1 MKRRDLLQIAG
12 LAGLAVLAPLTI
24 QRRARAASKYAGPY
38 FVALHAG
45 GGWDPTMLTDP
56 KGGTINKTFTAGAT
70 AGNLTYA
77 PIDYKDDDT
86 GKVAYSAKAFFDAYK
101 DRLLVLNGIDTTT
114 NNHDTGTRITWSG
127 ASTEG
132 QPALAAMFAA
142 QQTKDAPIPM
152 AFLSNGG
159 FDATEG
165 VVQLTRS
172 GSIDALRRIAYPN
185 VANVGDVGSDKPIST
200 FVTPDT
206 QRRIADAQA
215 ARLTSMRDAARLPVQ
230 AEAMSALYLAR
241 QSNDGLDL
249 LANVLAGQKQVKVE
263 DFPDLKDI
271 GGLGALQS
279 LMQQAQLAVSA
290 FTAGV
295 AVSANLT
302 IGGFDTHSN
311 HDDDQGRQLMQLL
324 RGLAYLY
331 STADAAGIGGN
342 LYVMVGSDFGRTPKY
357 NTANGK
363 DHWNVTSMM
372 LSGPGIAGNRVLGQ
386 TTPGFGLLSYDQGL
400 NPVDN
405 GRHLEPRH
413 IHRALRDR
421 LGMGGGD
428 VDKRFPVAG
437 GDIAVPLG

>member
-1 MKRRDLLQIAG
+1 MERRSFIQIAG
-12 LAGLAVLAPLTI
+12 LGGLAVMAPMTVHK
-24 QRRARAASKYAGPY
+24 RARAANKYSGPF

-56 KGGTINKTFTAGAT
+56 KGGTINKGFSAGAT
-70 AGNLTYA
+70 AGNITYA
-77 PIDYKDDDT
+77 PIDYKNADT
-86 GKVAYSAKAFFDAYK
+86 GKVAYTAKAFFETYK
-101 DRLLVLNGIDTTT
+101 DRLLVINGIDTTT

-127 ASTEG
+127 MSTEG
-132 QPALAAMFAA
+132 QPALAAMYAA

-172 GSIDALRRIAYPN
+172 GSIDSLRRIAYPN
-185 VANVGDVGSDKPIST
+185 VANVGDVGSDKPLSY

-206 QRRIADAQA
+206 QSRIAQAQA
-215 ARLTSMRDAARLPVQ
+215 ARLTALRDASRLPVHT
-230 AEAMSALYLAR
+230 AGINALYLAR

-249 LANVLAGQKQVKVE
+249 LANVLAGQKQVKV
-263 DFPDLKDI
+263 DDYPDLKDV
-271 GGLGALQS
+271 GNLGSLQS

-295 AVSANLT
+295 AVSANLS

-311 HDDDQGRQLMQLL
+311 HDADQGRQLVQLL

-331 STADAAGIGGN
+331 DTADAAGIGGN

-357 NTANGK
+357 NNANGK

-372 LSGPGIAGNRVLGQ
+372 LSGPGIAGNRVIGQ
-386 TTPGFGLLSYDQGL
+386 TTPEFGLLQYDPQL
-400 NPVDN
+400 NPVEK
-405 GRHLEPRH
+405 GRHLEPKH
-413 IHRALRDR
+413 VHYALRQK
-421 LGMGGGD
+421 LGLVGGD
-428 VDKRFPVAG
+428 VDKQFPIS
-437 GDIAVPLG
+437 GDELTVPLG

>member
-1 MKRRDLLQIAG
+1 M
-12 LAGLAVLAPLTI
+12 APLTV
-24 QRRARAASKYAGPY
+24 QRRARAANKYAGPY
-38 FVALHAG
+38 FVALNAG

-56 KGGTINKTFTAGAT
+56 KGGTINKTFTAAAT
-70 AGNLTYA
+70 AGNLSYA
-77 PIDYKDDDT
+77 PIEYKDDDS
-86 GKVAYSAKAFFDAYK
+86 GKVAYTAKAFFEKYK
-101 DRLLVLNGIDTTT
+101 DRLLVINGVDTTT
-114 NNHDTGTRITWSG
+114 NNHDTGSRITWSG
-127 ASTEG
+127 MSTEG

-172 GSIDALRRIAYPN
+172 GSIDSLRRIAYPN
-185 VANVGDVGSDKPIST
+185 VANVGDVGSEKPLSY

-206 QRRIADAQA
+206 QSRIAQAQA
-215 ARLTSMRDAARLPVQ
+215 ARLGAMRDAARLPVH
-230 AEAMSALYLAR
+230 AAGMNALYLAR

-249 LANVLAGQKQVKVE
+249 LANVLAGQKQVKNE
-263 DFPDLKDI
+263 DFPELKDV
-271 GGLGALQS
+271 GNLGALQS

-295 AVSANLT
+295 AVSANLS

-311 HDDDQGRQLMQLL
+311 HDDDQSRMLIQLL
-324 RGLAYLY
+324 RGLSYLY
-331 STADAAGIGGN
+331 DAADAAGIGGN

-357 NTANGK
+357 NNANGK
-363 DHWNVTSMM
+363 DHWNVTSVM

-386 TTPGFGLLSYDQGL
+386 TTPEFGLLQYDTAL
-400 NPVDN
+400 NPVSE

-413 IHRALRDR
+413 IHAALRQK
-421 LGMGGGD
+421 LGMAGGD

-437 GDIAVPLG
+437 GDITLPLG